1 MQVWGSSDTKW
12 MDSCAKDLP
21 STERRQVGRARLDC
35 VKDLPST
42 ERRQVGR
49 ARLDCVKDSKG
60 MQSMVVA

>member
-35 VKDLPST
+35 VKD
-42 ERRQVGR
+42 
-49 ARLDCVKDSKG
+49 SKG